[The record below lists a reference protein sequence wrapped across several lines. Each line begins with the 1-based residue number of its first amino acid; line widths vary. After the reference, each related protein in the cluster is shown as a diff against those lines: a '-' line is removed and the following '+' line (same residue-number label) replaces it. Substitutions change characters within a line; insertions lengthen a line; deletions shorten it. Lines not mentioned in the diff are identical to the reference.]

1 MKKLFLFT
9 VAFIIATVMTAQVSC
24 EVCMLDS
31 AKLASLNGGPIG
43 TKSYTQ
49 NTITAGTTLLN
60 GTKMKVTVP
69 FDQTFQWVSAT
80 QPNGAHKSIQIGSE
94 TISMLQGM
102 QGKDNPK
109 DNDGQNPCNTL
120 LAPTQGAAFAIK
132 AKANGWIVVLHKG
145 SSNKQYFV
153 F

>member
-80 QPNGAHKSIQIGSE
+80 
-94 TISMLQGM
+94 
-102 QGKDNPK
+102 
-109 DNDGQNPCNTL
+109 
-120 LAPTQGAAFAIK
+120 
-132 AKANGWIVVLHKG
+132 
-145 SSNKQYFV
+145 
-153 F
+153 